1 MLQTHHPP
9 QVAAIQDDRERE
21 RSRASEH
28 RDRERE
34 REKER
39 ERTRKNDRGSAC
51 MSQGGIERGREGH
64 RERDNNRH
72 AYHNPHTSSGSNPG

>member
-1 MLQTHHPP
+1 LLIDISQNTHLTRQQSTFKRVLYAPKRGLDMLQTHHPP

-39 ERTRKNDRGSAC
+39 ERTT
-51 MSQGGIERGREGH
+51 ETVH
-64 RERDNNRH
+64 V
-72 AYHNPHTSSGSNPG
+72 